1 MCTVPDK
8 RGWGAIVME
17 RAMALID
24 KPHCSACGDEM
35 ELLAAYSPIWES
47 LRAQGFYL
55 PKMRALQRLSHW
67 QARSS
72 LAVVRELKLA
82 RRLNRESN

>member
-1 MCTVPDK
+1 
-8 RGWGAIVME
+8 ME
-17 RAMALID
+17 RAMAPID

-35 ELLAAYSPIWES
+35 ELSLLISPGWGS

-72 LAVVRELKLA
+72 LAVVRELLKLA
-82 RRLNRESN
+82 RRLNLEST